1 MKGTLITFSSVIYE
15 ILKFHAGFVLTTSFV
30 TDNLQVGVIP
40 MDESKVVM
48 KGRLGPGMMIAAD
61 LETGQVRVEI
71 NALFCFLPLTFS
83 AICSL
88 RFQTSSII
96 QVLENTE
103 VKKIVASAYPYGTWL
118 QEHTRFIKPVNFLSS
133 TVMDNEAVLRHQQ

>member
-15 ILKFHAGFVLTTSFV
+15 FLKFHAGFVVTTSFV
-30 TDNLQVGVIP
+30 NDNLQVGVIP

-48 KGRLGPGMMIAAD
+48 KGRLGPGMMITAD

-71 NALFCFLPLTFS
+71 NALFCFLPLTAS

-88 RFQTSSII
+88 DFKPLQSSRCLKT
-96 QVLENTE
+96 Q
-103 VKKIVASAYPYGTWL
+103 K
-118 QEHTRFIKPVNFLSS
+118 
-133 TVMDNEAVLRHQQ
+133 